1 MKWGILSAGR
11 IARRF
16 AGALA
21 ASPTEQTVA
30 IAARDPARA
39 VMFAADFGIPRA
51 YSDYTA
57 LLADPEVEAVY
68 IALPNALHAEWSIA
82 SLQAGKHVLCEKP
95 MATTLADG
103 LAMVAAAQANRRLLM
118 EAFMYRFH
126 PQTITVQRLLADGV
140 IGEVQQVRGSFAFW
154 LDDAANIRLDPA
166 LGGGALYD
174 IGCYPLSYA
183 RMAFGS
189 RPQMASAFSA
199 GEPIDLS
206 LSGLLRFAADRFATI
221 TCSFRSAWN
230 QRVEIIGDAGWIHL
244 ELPFNPTPEQAT
256 TIAVARGG
264 RHVTVETITIPPADH
279 FQLEAEGFARLAAA
293 GEPIPA
299 IGAMPLTESLDN
311 LAAMEA
317 LFASANTATHSVIL
331 EPALAP
337 EWPARTLVRHE

>member
-16 AGALA
+16 AGALT
-21 ASPTEQTVA
+21 ASATEQVVA
-30 IAARDPARA
+30 IAARDGERA
-39 VMFAADFGIPRA
+39 TAFAADFGIPRA
-51 YSDYTA
+51 YSNYTA

-68 IALPNALHAEWSIA
+68 LALPNSLHAEWSIA
-82 SLQAGKHVLCEKP
+82 ALQAGKHVLCEKP

-118 EAFMYRFH
+118 EGFMYRFH

-140 IGEVQQVRGSFAFW
+140 IGEVQQVRGSFGFL
-154 LDDAANIRLDPA
+154 LDDTTNIRLNAD

-183 RMAFGS
+183 RMVFGS
-189 RPQMASAFSA
+189 QPRTASAFVNGA
-199 GEPIDLS
+199 PIDFS
-206 LSGLLRFAADRFATI
+206 LSGLLRFDGDRHATI

-244 ELPFNPTPEQAT
+244 ERPFNPPSEQAT
-256 TIAVARGG
+256 AIAVARGG

-293 GEPIPA
+293 SEPIPA

-317 LFASANTATHSVIL
+317 LFTSAHTATHSVIR
-331 EPALAP
+331 ASAFVP
-337 EWPARTLVRHE
+337 EWPVGTFTTS

>member
-21 ASPTEQTVA
+21 ASPTEQAVA
-30 IAARDPARA
+30 IAARDAERA
-39 VMFAADFGIPRA
+39 TAFAAEFGILRA
-51 YSDYTA
+51 YSNYTA

-68 IALPNALHAEWSIA
+68 IALPNSLHAEWSIA
-82 SLQAGKHVLCEKP
+82 ALQAGKHVLCEKP

-126 PQTITVQRLLADGV
+126 PQTITVQRLLAEGV

-189 RPQMASAFSA
+189 HPRLASAFIA

-206 LSGLLRFAADRFATI
+206 LSGLLRFDADRFATI

-244 ELPFNPTPEQAT
+244 EHPFNPTPEQAT

-279 FQLEAEGFARLAAA
+279 FRLEAEGFATLAATGA
-293 GEPIPA
+293 PVPA
-299 IGAMPLTESLDN
+299 MGAMPLTESLDN

-317 LFASANTATHSVIL
+317 LFAGAHTATHSIIRTPVFV
-331 EPALAP
+331 P
-337 EWPARTLVRHE
+337 EWPVGTLTTS